1 MNSIYFH
8 VLCIKYSQTQKYH
21 ILRVTQLFALPSLLL
36 PCLICVTACE
46 KIDRNL
52 TQLSETKYFYLSYE
66 VFALYGYN

>member
-1 MNSIYFH
+1 MYFY
-8 VLCIKYSQTQKYH
+8 VIWIKYSKTPKYH

-46 KIDRNL
+46 KMDRNL
-52 TQLSETKYFYLSYE
+52 TQLSETEYFYLSYE